1 MLFSVH
7 HNTCQ
12 HAVFLHTAVNDPPS
26 FTPGA
31 ATITVAEDSA
41 AYNDVWASNIS
52 AGPGEAD
59 QALKFTVNCDEAAA
73 RLFSAAPAV
82 TAAGVLLFT
91 PAANAFGSSRCTVV
105 LAEVDAAGLTAEAA
119 LTVVV
124 TAGER

>member
-1 MLFSVH
+1 VL
-7 HNTCQ
+7 
-12 HAVFLHTAVNDPPS
+12 LHTAVNDLPI

-31 ATITVAEDSA
+31 PTITVPEDSA
-41 AYNDVWASNIS
+41 AYNETWASNIS

-73 RLFSAAPAV
+73 RLFSVAPTV
-82 TAAGVLLFT
+82 NAAGVLAFT

-105 LAEVDAAGLTAEAA
+105 LAEVDAGLTAEAA

-124 TAGER
+124 TAGEC